1 MSKLL
6 KILLGIVIAVV
17 VAVGAAAVLL
27 PRFFDP
33 NDYKEQIVAQVEKVT
48 GRKLGLEGD
57 LKLTVFPWLGVSTG
71 KLSFGNAPGF
81 GETPM
86 FSADAVNVRVQ
97 LMPLLRKEVLVDT
110 ILAEGV
116 NVNLA
121 RDASGRTNFE
131 DLAGG
136 KKEGG
141 KGPQMAA
148 LVLNGLDLRNANIN
162 WDDRQ
167 KGEKYTATNLN
178 LKTGTLDF
186 EESIPVSLSTEFDAS
201 PKGVSGKL
209 ALEGEFEV
217 SKDLKRI
224 DITPVDLTST
234 LSGKAV
240 PGGSSEVRLKT
251 AANVDL
257 NAGTIKVDGLDFAGF
272 GASAQGSVEASDI
285 QSGKPAARGK
295 VALSAA
301 DLPALLNMLAG
312 VLPAQAEKLKPLVS
326 AAGKELRLGADFDVD
341 MKAGTARLE
350 GIDFAGLGATL
361 SGDLNA
367 QGLGAGIPT
376 ARGKVALAAADLPAL
391 LGALS
396 PWLPAEQ
403 AAPLLKPFQAD
414 PALARDLK
422 LDTAFDVDASS
433 GVAKVA
439 DLKLHVYGSDIAGS
453 VDAKD
458 LQTGKPAATG
468 KLSVASGNGPALIT
482 AFTGKQLPA
491 GAKELTLDT
500 AFEVDLAADTAKLT
514 GLNFKGLDA
523 TVQGDLTASALS
535 SGKPAASGSL
545 RLASSNAPAM
555 LQALTGKQ
563 LPAGAGN
570 DLKAAGTF
578 NVDLASGVAKL
589 QDLNVVGLGSEIKG
603 NIDARNIQSKQPAVA
618 GNIAVDSQNGP
629 ALVSLLTGK
638 PVPAAAGDL
647 KLSTAMNVDLAAGY
661 ARLSGLQL
669 DTMGTSVTGD
679 VDAKNINAKDSSVTG
694 KLNITSPDVSA
705 LLKAYG
711 LGELPVGVTNL
722 NAMANIAG
730 TAQRFRLDPIN
741 ATARVSG
748 PAVPQGASDVKLS
761 SRADVDLGADT
772 LNMSEFAVSALGLN
786 ATGAVNATALR
797 TDPKLS
803 GRLSVAEFNL
813 RQLLKTLGK
822 ENTLPQMADAT
833 TLTKVA
839 VTSGF
844 AGSTNDLSL
853 QGMKLKLDD
862 SSISGDLAIAGFA
875 DPALSF
881 NLAIDT
887 LNADRYLPPVAEEK
901 QGGGKPEA
909 ATATAAAAPAAAG
922 RLPLDTLRR
931 LKVKGDASIG
941 KLTVK
946 KARMSNV
953 RVGINA
959 RDGDIQLKPIAA
971 KLYEGSY
978 SGSVGVNARADA
990 AVIRLDHALT
1000 GVQIEPLLKDM
1011 KGKAKMRGKGDFSL
1025 HAAGSGATGTQITR
1039 SLNGNGD
1046 FVFRNG
1052 AIKGFNIAKFLR
1064 KAETLFVGDVETEE
1078 TDFTELTGT
1087 YKIVN
1092 GVVTNDDLAAKS
1104 PLLRI
1109 AGQGKADLVTSEL
1122 DYRID
1127 ATVVGT
1133 IEGQGGKE
1141 LADLGGTTIPVK
1153 VGGTF
1158 DKPSFRP
1165 DIESIAKARAKKE
1178 LQKQLDK
1185 HAEELPV
1192 PKELLE
1198 GVLGTQ
1204 APATPE
1210 GAATGTAPAQE
1221 KTDPT
1226 KKLLEGLIG
1235 DKKKSAQPPA
1245 DAAAAPAPA
1254 PAKPAAPESAP
1265 STTEKAAPPPKEP
1278 AKKEDSVEDALKGL
1292 LKGL

>member
-33 NDYKEQIVAQVEKVT
+33 NDYKEQIVAQVEKAT

-57 LKLTVFPWLGVSTG
+57 LKLSVFPWLGVSTG

-81 GETPM
+81 GEAPM

-136 KKEGG
+136 KKEDG

-148 LVLNGLDLRNANIN
+148 LVLNGLDLRNASIS

-186 EESIPVSLSTEFDAS
+186 EESIPVSLSTDFDAT
-201 PKGVSGKL
+201 PKGVSGKI
-209 ALEGEFEV
+209 ALDGEFEI

-224 DITPVDLTST
+224 DITPVDLKST
-234 LSGKAV
+234 LAGTAI
-240 PGGSSEVRLKT
+240 PGGSSEVKLKT

-285 QSGKPAARGK
+285 QSGKPVAKGK
-295 VALSAA
+295 VALNAA
-301 DLPALLNMLAG
+301 DLPALVNMLAS

-326 AAGKELRLGADFDVD
+326 AAGKELKLGADFDVD

-367 QGLGAGIPT
+367 QGIGAGIPT
-376 ARGKVALAAADLPAL
+376 ASGKVALAAADLPAL

-396 PWLPAEQ
+396 PWLPAKQ
-403 AAPLLKPFQAD
+403 TAPLLRPFQAE

-422 LDTAFDVDASS
+422 LDAAFDVDAQS
-433 GVAKVA
+433 GVAKVEA
-439 DLKLHVYGSDIAGS
+439 LKLHVYGSDITGN
-453 VDAKD
+453 VDAKN
-458 LQTGKPAATG
+458 LKTGKPAATG
-468 KLSVASGNGPALIT
+468 KVSVASSNGPALIT

-500 AFEVDLAADTAKLT
+500 AFDVDLAADTARLT

-523 TVQGDLTASALS
+523 TVQGDVTANAVS
-535 SGKPAASGSL
+535 SGKPAASGTLS
-545 RLASSNAPAM
+545 LASSNAPAM
-555 LQALTGKQ
+555 LQALTGKK
-563 LPAGAGN
+563 LPEGAGN
-570 DLKAAGTF
+570 DLKASGTF
-578 NVDLASGVAKL
+578 NVDLASGNAKL

-618 GNIAVDSQNGP
+618 GNITVNSKNGP

-638 PVPAAAGDL
+638 PVPSAAGDL

-661 ARLSGLQL
+661 AKLSGLQL

-679 VDAKNINAKDSSVTG
+679 IDAKNINAKDSSVAG
-694 KLNITSPDVSA
+694 KLNVTSPDVSA

-711 LGELPVGVTNL
+711 QAELPVGVSNL
-722 NAMANIAG
+722 NAVANIAG

-803 GRLSVAEFNL
+803 GKLSVAEFNL
-813 RQLLKTLGK
+813 RQFMKTLGK
-822 ENTLPQMADAT
+822 ENALPAMADAN

-839 VTSGF
+839 VTSAF
-844 AGSTNDLSL
+844 TGSSNDLSL

-862 SSISGDLAIAGFA
+862 SNISGDLAVAGFA
-875 DPALSF
+875 NPAISF
-881 NLAIDT
+881 NLAVDA

-901 QGGGKPEA
+901 QGGGKAEA
-909 ATATAAAAPAAAG
+909 AAAAPAAPAAAG
-922 RLPLDTLRR
+922 KLPLDALRR

-978 SGSVGVNARADA
+978 SGSVGINAKADA

-1092 GVVTNDDLAAKS
+1092 GVVTNNDLAAKS

-1109 AGQGKADLVTSEL
+1109 AGQGKADLVSSEL

-1141 LADLGGTTIPVK
+1141 LADLGGTTIPIK

-1204 APATPE
+1204 APATTE

-1235 DKKKSAQPPA
+1235 DKKKTAQPPA
-1245 DAAAAPAPA
+1245 DEATAPA
-1254 PAKPAAPESAP
+1254 PAKPAAPEAAP
-1265 STTEKAAPPPKEP
+1265 STTKEAAPPPKEP

>member
-6 KILLGIVIAVV
+6 KILLGIVIALI

-33 NDYKEQIVAQVEKVT
+33 NDYKDQIVAQVEKAT

-57 LKLTVFPWLGVSTG
+57 LKLSVFPWLGVSTG
-71 KLSFGNAPGF
+71 KLTFGNAPGF
-81 GETPM
+81 GEAPM
-86 FSADAVNVRVQ
+86 FRADAVSVRVQ

-110 ILAEGV
+110 IVAEGV

-136 KKEGG
+136 GKEGG

-148 LVLNGLDLRNANIN
+148 LVLNGLDLRNASIT

-167 KGEKYTATNLN
+167 KGEKYAATNLN

-186 EESIPVSLSTEFDAS
+186 EESIPVSLSTDFDAS
-201 PKGVSGKL
+201 PKGVSGSL
-209 ALEGEFEV
+209 ALDGEFEI
-217 SKDLKRI
+217 SRDLKRI
-224 DITPVDLTST
+224 DITPVDLKST
-234 LSGKAV
+234 LSGKAI
-240 PGGSSEVRLKT
+240 PGGSTEVRLKT
-251 AANVDL
+251 AANIDL
-257 NAGTIKVDGLDFAGF
+257 NAGTIKVEGLDFAGF

-285 QSGKPAARGK
+285 QSGKPAAKGK
-295 VALSAA
+295 LALHAA
-301 DLPALLNMLAG
+301 DLPALVNMLASI
-312 VLPAQAEKLKPLVS
+312 LPAQAEKLKPLAS
-326 AAGKELRLGADFDVD
+326 AAGKELKLGADFDVD

-367 QGLGAGIPT
+367 QGMGAGVPT
-376 ARGKVALAAADLPAL
+376 ASGKVALAAADLPVL
-391 LGALS
+391 LGALA
-396 PWLPAEQ
+396 PWVPAEKT
-403 AAPLLKPFQAD
+403 APLLKPFQAD

-422 LDTAFDVDASS
+422 LDTAFDVNAQS
-433 GVAKVA
+433 GVAKVE
-439 DLKLHVYGSDIAGS
+439 DLKLHVYGSDITGS
-453 VDAKD
+453 VDAKN

-468 KLSVASGNGPALIT
+468 KVSIASSNGPALIT
-482 AFTGKQLPA
+482 AFTGRQLPA

-500 AFEVDLAADTAKLT
+500 AFDVDLAADTARLT

-523 TVQGDLTASALS
+523 TVQGDVTATAVSG
-535 SGKPAASGSL
+535 GKPAASGALS
-545 RLASSNAPAM
+545 LASSNAPAM
-555 LQALTGKQ
+555 LQALTGMK
-563 LPAGAGN
+563 LPEGAGN
-570 DLKAAGTF
+570 DLKASSTF
-578 NVDLASGVAKL
+578 NVDLASGSAKL

-618 GNIAVDSQNGP
+618 GNIAVNSQNGP
-629 ALVSLLTGK
+629 ALVSLITGK
-638 PVPAAAGDL
+638 PVPGAAGDL

-661 ARLSGLQL
+661 AKLSGLQL
-669 DTMGTSVTGD
+669 DTMGSSVTGD
-679 VDAKNINAKDSSVTG
+679 IDAKNINAKDSSVAG

-711 LGELPVGVTNL
+711 LAELPVGVSNL
-722 NAMANIAG
+722 NAVATIAG
-730 TAQRFRLDPIN
+730 TAQKFRLDPVN

-748 PAVPQGASDVKLS
+748 PGVPQGASDVKLS

-803 GRLSVAEFNL
+803 GKLSVAEFNL
-813 RQLLKTLGK
+813 RQFLETLGK
-822 ENTLPQMADAT
+822 ENALPAMADAN
-833 TLTKVA
+833 TLTRVA
-839 VTSGF
+839 VSSAFT
-844 AGSTNDLSL
+844 GSTNDLSL

-862 SSISGDLAIAGFA
+862 SNISGDLAVAGFA
-875 DPALSF
+875 NPAISF
-881 NLAIDT
+881 NLAVDA
-887 LNADRYLPPVAEEK
+887 LNADRYLPPVVEEK
-901 QGGGKPEA
+901 QGGGKSEA
-909 ATATAAAAPAAAG
+909 AAAAPAAPAAASK
-922 RLPLDTLRR
+922 LPLDTLRR

-941 KLTVK
+941 NLTVR

-953 RVGINA
+953 RLGINA

-978 SGSVGVNARADA
+978 NGSVGVDAKADA

-1000 GVQIEPLLKDM
+1000 GIQIEPLLKDM

-1025 HAAGSGATGTQITR
+1025 HAAGSGATSTQITR

-1092 GVVTNDDLAAKS
+1092 GVVTNNDLAAKS
-1104 PLLRI
+1104 PLLRL
-1109 AGQGKADLVTSEL
+1109 AGQGKADLVSSEL

-1133 IEGQGGKE
+1133 VEGQGGKE
-1141 LADLGGTTIPVK
+1141 LADLGGTTIPIK

-1165 DIESIAKARAKKE
+1165 DIESIAKARAKQE

-1185 HAEELPV
+1185 NAEKLPV

-1204 APATPE
+1204 APTAA
-1210 GAATGTAPAQE
+1210 GDAATGAAPAQE

-1226 KKLLEGLIG
+1226 KELLEGLIG
-1235 DKKKSAQPPA
+1235 DKKKSAPPPA
-1245 DAAAAPAPA
+1245 DGAAAPAPA
-1254 PAKPAAPESAP
+1254 PAAPKTAP
-1265 STTEKAAPPPKEP
+1265 STAKKAAPPPKKP

>member
-6 KILLGIVIAVV
+6 KILLGIVIALI

-33 NDYKEQIVAQVEKVT
+33 NDYKDQIVAQVEKAT

-57 LKLTVFPWLGVSTG
+57 LKLSVFPWLGVSSG
-71 KLSFGNAPGF
+71 KLTFGNAPGF
-81 GETPM
+81 GEAPM
-86 FSADAVNVRVQ
+86 FSADAVSVRVQ

-110 ILAEGV
+110 IVAEGV

-148 LVLNGLDLRNANIN
+148 LVLNGLDLRNANIT

-167 KGEKYTATNLN
+167 KGERYAATNLN

-186 EESIPVSLSTEFDAS
+186 EESIPVSLSTDFDAS
-201 PKGVSGKL
+201 PKGVSGNL
-209 ALEGEFEV
+209 ALDGEFEV
-217 SKDLKRI
+217 SRDLKRI
-224 DITPVDLTST
+224 SITPIDLKGA

-251 AANVDL
+251 SANIDL

-285 QSGKPAARGK
+285 QSGKPAAKGK

-301 DLPALLNMLAG
+301 DLPALVNMLAS
-312 VLPAQAEKLKPLVS
+312 VLPAQAEKLRPLAS
-326 AAGKELRLGADFDVD
+326 AAGKELKLGADFDVD

-367 QGLGAGIPT
+367 QGIGAGIPT
-376 ARGKVALAAADLPAL
+376 ASGKVALAAADLPAL
-391 LGALS
+391 LGALA
-396 PWLPAEQ
+396 PWVPAEKT
-403 AAPLLKPFQAD
+403 APLLKPFQTD
-414 PALARDLK
+414 PTLAKDLK
-422 LDTAFDVDASS
+422 LDTAFDVNAQS
-433 GVAKVA
+433 GVAKVE
-439 DLKLHVYGSDIAGS
+439 DLKLHVYGSDITGS
-453 VDAKD
+453 VDAKN

-468 KLSVASGNGPALIT
+468 KVSIASSNGPALIT
-482 AFTGKQLPA
+482 AFTGRQLPA

-500 AFEVDLAADTAKLT
+500 AFDVDLAADTARLT

-523 TVQGDLTASALS
+523 TVQGDVTATALS
-535 SGKPAASGSL
+535 SGKPAASGTL
-545 RLASSNAPAM
+545 NLASSNAPAM
-555 LQALTGKQ
+555 LQALTGMK
-563 LPAGAGN
+563 LPEGAGN
-570 DLKAAGTF
+570 DLKASGTF
-578 NVDLASGVAKL
+578 NVDLASGSARL
-589 QDLNVVGLGSEIKG
+589 QDLNVVGLGSEIRG
-603 NIDARNIQSKQPAVA
+603 DIDARNIQSKQPAVA
-618 GNIAVDSQNGP
+618 GNIAVNSQNGP
-629 ALVSLLTGK
+629 ALVSLITGK
-638 PVPAAAGDL
+638 PVPGAAGDL

-661 ARLSGLQL
+661 AKLSGLQL
-669 DTMGTSVTGD
+669 NTMGTSVTGD
-679 VDAKNINAKDSSVTG
+679 IDAKNINAKDSSVAG

-711 LGELPVGVTNL
+711 QAELPVGVSNL
-722 NAMANIAG
+722 SAVANIAG
-730 TAQRFRLDPIN
+730 TAQKFRLDPIN

-761 SRADVDLGADT
+761 ARADVDLGADT

-813 RQLLKTLGK
+813 RQFLKTLGK
-822 ENTLPQMADAT
+822 ENTLPVMADPS

-839 VTSGF
+839 VTSAF
-844 AGSTNDLSL
+844 TGSTDDLSL

-862 SSISGDLAIAGFA
+862 SNISGDLAVAGFA
-875 DPALSF
+875 NPAISF
-881 NLAIDT
+881 NLAVDA

-909 ATATAAAAPAAAG
+909 AAAPAAPAAAS

-953 RVGINA
+953 RLGINA

-978 SGSVGVNARADA
+978 SGSVGINARADTA
-990 AVIRLDHALT
+990 AIRLDHALA
-1000 GVQIEPLLKDM
+1000 GIQIEPLLKDM

-1025 HAAGSGATGTQITR
+1025 HAAGSGATSTQITR

-1087 YKIVN
+1087 YKVVN
-1092 GVVTNDDLAAKS
+1092 GVVTNNDLAAKS

-1109 AGQGKADLVTSEL
+1109 AGQGKADLVSSEL

-1127 ATVVGT
+1127 ATVVGS

-1141 LADLGGTTIPVK
+1141 LADLGGTTIPIK

-1165 DIESIAKARAKKE
+1165 DIESIAKARAKQE

-1185 HAEELPV
+1185 NAEKLPV

-1204 APATPE
+1204 APAATD
-1210 GAATGTAPAQE
+1210 GAATGAAPAQE

-1226 KKLLEGLIG
+1226 KELLEGLIG
-1235 DKKKSAQPPA
+1235 EKKKAAPAPA
-1245 DAAAAPAPA
+1245 DGATAPAPA
-1254 PAKPAAPESAP
+1254 PAEPAAPKTAP
-1265 STTEKAAPPPKEP
+1265 SKAKKAAPPPKEP